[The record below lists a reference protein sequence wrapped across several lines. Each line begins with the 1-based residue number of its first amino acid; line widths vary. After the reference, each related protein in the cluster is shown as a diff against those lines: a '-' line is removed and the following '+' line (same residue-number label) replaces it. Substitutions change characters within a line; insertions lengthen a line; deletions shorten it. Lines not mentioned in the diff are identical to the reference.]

1 MDNIKN
7 VIHWIVE
14 HWSIIKDAVLLIVTT
29 IAILKTIQY
38 YIKANLTGH
47 VAKYIRDAE
56 GHADLSGEEKMALVV
71 GWMKDFIPRAFSV
84 VFSDEVLEHIAQN
97 IFNDM
102 KKYANKYVHNQTGG
116 NITEAK
122 LAIENSKDDP
132 GFLDAVESVKNS

>member
-7 VIHWIVE
+7 VIHWIIE
-14 HWSIIKDAVLLIVTT
+14 HWSIIKDTVLLIVTA

-38 YIKANLTGH
+38 HIKANLTGH

-56 GHADLSGEEKMALVV
+56 GHVELSGEEKMALVV

-102 KKYANKYVHNQTGG
+102 KKYANKYIRNQTGG
-116 NITEAK
+116 NVTEAK
-122 LAIENSKDDP
+122 IAIASSKDDP
-132 GFLDAVESVKNS
+132 GFLEAVDSAKNI

>member
-1 MDNIKN
+1 MDTIKGIIN
-7 VIHWIVE
+7 WFVE
-14 HWSIIKDAVLLIVTT
+14 NWNIIKDIILLIITI
-29 IAILKTIQY
+29 IAIFKAIQY
-38 YIKANLTGH
+38 AIKSNLIEQ
-47 VAKYIRDAE
+47 VAKYIKDAE
-56 GHADLSGEEKMALVV
+56 GHSELSGEEKMALVV
-71 GWMKDFIPRAFSV
+71 GWMRDFIPRAFKV
-84 VFSDEVLEHIAQN
+84 VFSDEVLKQIAQN